1 MQKGGLHLIYKG
13 SIVDIKTNYAIVMT
27 DKAEFY
33 KVKKKDGV
41 LLGNKIIFLEDDLY
55 KEMNIKVTKI
65 IGYAAAIMLLL
76 VSSLFITRFMTFN
89 KISYIPVAKVSVDIN
104 PSIELEINKDYKV
117 INIVS
122 MNREGDFIA
131 DKHMIGTEIQEALYT
146 MLIKAKSKNY
156 ITKEK
161 NAVLI
166 GICKINDG
174 FTADLGNFESDLNNK
189 LNSNNELDYVNIIL
203 LQGDNKKLELS
214 KQYDLTIGK
223 YLLYLKVNSEG
234 SDLKLEEVKKMTT
247 QELVIYS
254 IQNRNRFQGNQS
266 EDLEADEIVKPD
278 KNLINQKENQNLN
291 QYKNENQNQYQY
303 QYQNSDALS
312 ENNNEVECQ
321 NNQPTVNEQENTN
334 KTVDPRQLN
343 APEVNKSPLINNMMQ
358 KFKNIFENN
367 MSIPAHE
374 QNENKDR
381 ETPQK
386 ESKGKRGKFK

>member
-1 MQKGGLHLIYKG
+1 M
-13 SIVDIKTNYAIVMT
+13 
-27 DKAEFY
+27 
-33 KVKKKDGV
+33 

-76 VSSLFITRFMTFN
+76 VSSLFLIQFMTFN
-89 KISYIPVAKVSVDIN
+89 KISYIPVAKLSVDIN
-104 PSIELEINKDYKV
+104 PSVELEINKDYKV

-122 MNREGDFIA
+122 KNSEGDFIA

-166 GICKINDG
+166 GICKINDV
-174 FTADLGNFESDLNNK
+174 FPDDLGNFESDLNNR

-203 LQGDNKKLELS
+203 LQGDNQKLELS

-254 IQNRNRFQGNQS
+254 TQNRNRFHGNES
-266 EDLEADEIVKPD
+266 EDHEVDEIVIPD
-278 KNLINQKENQNLN
+278 NNLINQNENQNQNQN

-312 ENNNEVECQ
+312 ENSTEVECE
-321 NNQPTVNEQENTN
+321 NNQQTVNEQENDN

-343 APEVNKSPLINNMMQ
+343 APEVNKSPLNNNMMQ

-367 MSIPAHE
+367 ISIPAQE

-386 ESKGKRGKFK
+386 ESKGERGKFK

>member
-254 IQNRNRFQGNQS
+254 TQNRNRFQGNQS

-278 KNLINQKENQNLN
+278 KNLINQNENQNLN

-312 ENNNEVECQ
+312 ENNTEVECQ

-358 KFKNIFENN
+358 KFNNIFENN

-386 ESKGKRGKFK
+386 ESKGERGKFK

>member
-1 MQKGGLHLIYKG
+1 LIYKG

-76 VSSLFITRFMTFN
+76 VSSLFLIQFMTFN
-89 KISYIPVAKVSVDIN
+89 KISYIPVAKLSVDIN
-104 PSIELEINKDYKV
+104 PSVELEINKDYKV

-122 MNREGDFIA
+122 KNSEGDFIA

-166 GICKINDG
+166 GICKINDV
-174 FTADLGNFESDLNNK
+174 FPDDLGNFESDLNNR

-203 LQGDNKKLELS
+203 LQGDNQKLELS

-254 IQNRNRFQGNQS
+254 TQNRNRFHGNES
-266 EDLEADEIVKPD
+266 EDHEVDEIVIPD
-278 KNLINQKENQNLN
+278 NNLINQNENQNQNQN

-312 ENNNEVECQ
+312 ENSTEVECE
-321 NNQPTVNEQENTN
+321 NNQQTVNEQENDN

-343 APEVNKSPLINNMMQ
+343 APEVNKSPLNNNMMQ

-367 MSIPAHE
+367 ISIPAQE

-386 ESKGKRGKFK
+386 ESKGERGKFK